1 MMAKKM
7 KDTDG
12 EEELR
17 EAFRVFDKVASIL
30 IFFLKRILHS
40 LYCLFCVK
48 TRTATD
54 IYQPPS

>member
-17 EAFRVFDKVASIL
+17 EAFRVFDKVIQL
-30 IFFLKRILHS
+30 IFLKLEI
-40 LYCLFCVK
+40 
-48 TRTATD
+48 
-54 IYQPPS
+54 